1 MRTLSIFFTA
11 ILLFAC
17 GDKQSTGKHK
27 ELHKTLKEAVKVKK
41 NHVII
46 QSEVPAGVS
55 QKGLRALTQAYFVYY
70 ESIALIREAYR
81 LNNLE
86 AENFADEI
94 DRSQRLL
101 DTLKSLRYTDPVL
114 QTKSNQLLAIAQE
127 RIRFINQCA
136 NENHNTSDE
145 EMKDSLLGVSSASL
159 FRYCFQ
165 TYGPPSTAVMALLK
179 DDSLFYH
186 HPQRQKIVQTLGFS
200 KNSAVDEYHRL
211 SKIISSCKDQYV
223 VMYATLLTGDLLEFH
238 DNELRVEDVLASE
251 KMYNSGLH
259 VPFYHPFY
267 FELWKSWSEV
277 YQLNWGGQSSTSKSC
292 ALIRDRV
299 RQQLTL
305 KIISYL
311 EKHPNDIYAQAQ
323 FYNILF
329 YNPETGLWPYHKVDN
344 PI

>member
-1 MRTLSIFFTA
+1 MRALSIFFTA

-46 QSEVPAGVS
+46 QSEVPASVS
-55 QKGLRALTQAYFVYY
+55 QKGLRALTQSYFVYY

-101 DTLKSLRYTDPVL
+101 DTLKSLRYTDPIL
-114 QTKSNQLLAIAQE
+114 QTKSNQLLTIAQE
-127 RIRFINQCA
+127 RIIFINQCA
-136 NENHNTSDE
+136 NKNHKTSDE
-145 EMKDSLLGVSSASL
+145 EMQDSLLGVSSGSL

-165 TYGPPSTAVMALLK
+165 TYGPQSTAVMALLK

-200 KNSAVDEYHRL
+200 KHSAVDEYHRL
-211 SKIISSCKDQYV
+211 SKIISSCKDQYI

-299 RQQLTL
+299 RQQLAL

-329 YNPETGLWPYHKVDN
+329 YNPETGLWPYHKVNN